1 MRSRGRRVNAND
13 VMEVAREAVV
23 VMLKVA
29 SPVLLLALFVGL
41 LISLFQA
48 LTQMQ
53 EMTLTFVPK
62 ALVIFLSLL
71 VFVPYMLGVLTVFT
85 QGLMDRIIA
94 LG

>member
-1 MRSRGRRVNAND
+1 METAD
-13 VMEVAREAVV
+13 VLEVSREAVF

-29 SPVLLLALFVGL
+29 SPVLLLALGVGL

-62 ALVIFLSLL
+62 AITIFTSLL
-71 VFVPYMLGVLTVFT
+71 VFLPFMLGVLTTFT
-85 QGLMDRIIA
+85 QSLMDRIVA

>member
-1 MRSRGRRVNAND
+1 MNAVD
-13 VMEVAREAVV
+13 VMEVSRDAVV
-23 VMLKVA
+23 VMLKVG

-41 LISLFQA
+41 IISLFQA

-62 ALVIFLSLL
+62 ALVIVVSLL
-71 VFVPYMLGVLTVFT
+71 VFMPFMLRVLIGFT
-85 QGLMDRIIA
+85 ESLMDRIVA

>member
-1 MRSRGRRVNAND
+1 MNAAD
-13 VMEVAREAVV
+13 VIEVSREAVV
-23 VMLKVA
+23 VMLKVG
-29 SPVLLLALFVGL
+29 SPVLLLALLVGL

-62 ALVIFLSLL
+62 AIAIFLALIL
-71 VFVPYMLGVLTVFT
+71 FMPFMLGVLVSFT
-85 QGLMDRIIA
+85 EGLMDRIVA

>member
-1 MRSRGRRVNAND
+1 MNAVD
-13 VMEVAREAVV
+13 VMEVAREAVI
-23 VMLKVA
+23 VMLKVS
-29 SPVLLLALFVGL
+29 SPVLLLALMVGL
-41 LISLFQA
+41 TISLFQA

-62 ALVIFLSLL
+62 ALVIFTSLL
-71 VFVPYMLGVLTVFT
+71 VFVPYMLGVLVTFT

>member
-1 MRSRGRRVNAND
+1 VNATD

-41 LISLFQA
+41 IISLFQA

-62 ALVIFLSLL
+62 ALVIFISLL
-71 VFVPYMLGVLTVFT
+71 IFVPYMLGVLTVFT
-85 QGLMDRIIA
+85 EGLMDRIIA

>member
-1 MRSRGRRVNAND
+1 MNASD
-13 VMEVAREAVV
+13 VIDVAREAVI
-23 VMLKVA
+23 VMLKVGA
-29 SPVLLLALFVGL
+29 PVLLLALVVGL

-62 ALVIFLSLL
+62 AIVIFLSLL
-71 VFVPYMLGVLTVFT
+71 LFMPFMLNVLIAFT
-85 QGLMDRIIA
+85 EGLMDRIVA